1 MGTTGTLIEE
11 KIPTKSAVAVSM
23 ADASVALLQGLIG
36 AGLAIYFT
44 TVRGLSVELNF
55 AAWML
60 FLVWNSVNDPL
71 IGYIADKTKH
81 ELGRRIPYIRYG
93 IPILVI
99 GYIMCWAPIPGLE
112 GDQLALFIQ
121 LLLALFI
128 YDTMYTAVAT
138 ALYIMPYE
146 MAVSNKERTRVF
158 VWKTLFSVVAIAGP
172 IIILPIIQPG
182 PTDPVMPY
190 FTFHLV
196 VAVLVGFIVFV
207 SSFFYKENKYTQHEE
222 QTPFVKA
229 LKLTFKNR
237 SFIAFEF
244 ISFTSIYLVTAL
256 PMGLIYYVELVLD
269 SMNDFFLQ
277 IIGLITGV
285 IIGFYFFITQNEKFG
300 TKKSMLYLIAP
311 FAIGCLIILLFG
323 LFVIPTM
330 IGMVFVGIGFSG
342 SFIMIP
348 LMNGDVIDYDESVTG
363 LRREGMYAGVNSF
376 VTKPGI
382 SIAEGLVPL
391 LLVSFGYMPNVE
403 AGLQPASVEIGVL
416 ISWMVIPVIL
426 LSISFLVIWKFYNL
440 EGPEWRAKK
449 EQLAKI
455 HAEKERELLASL
467 GYAYTDEEPVEE

>member
-1 MGTTGTLIEE
+1 MAATETLVEE
-11 KIPTKSAVAVSM
+11 KIPTKSAVSVSM

-44 TVRGLSVELNF
+44 DVRGLSVELNF
-55 AAWML
+55 LAWMI

-93 IPILVI
+93 VPILVV
-99 GYIMCWAPIPGLE
+99 GYILCWAPIPGLE
-112 GDQLALFIQ
+112 GNQLGLFIQ
-121 LLLALFI
+121 LILALFI

-146 MAVSNKERTRVF
+146 MAVSNRERTRVF
-158 VWKTLFSVVAIAGP
+158 VWKTLFSVIAIAVP

-190 FTFHLV
+190 FTFHLLL
-196 VAVLVGFIVFV
+196 ALFVGFIVFV
-207 SSFFYKENKYTQHEE
+207 STYFYTENKYTQHEE
-222 QTPFVKA
+222 QTPFVEA

-256 PMGLIYYVELVLD
+256 PMGLIYYVQLVLD
-269 SMNDFFLQ
+269 SMDEFFLQ
-277 IIGLITGV
+277 IIGLIAGV
-285 IIGFYFFITQNEKFG
+285 VIGFWFFITKNETVG
-300 TKKSMLYLIAP
+300 TKKSMLLLIGP
-311 FAIGCLIILLFG
+311 FAIGCMIILLFG
-323 LFVIPTM
+323 LNVILTM
-330 IGMVFVGIGFSG
+330 IGMIFVGVGFAG

-382 SIAEGLVPL
+382 SIAEGVVPL
-391 LLVSFGYMPNVE
+391 ILASFGYVSGAE
-403 AGLQPASVEIGVL
+403 TQPATVEIGVL
-416 ISWMVIPVIL
+416 IAWMVIPVVL
-426 LSISFLVIWKFYNL
+426 LTISFLVIWKFYKL
-440 EGPEWRAKK
+440 EGPEWREKK
-449 EQLAKI
+449 ARLAEI
-455 HAEKERELLASL
+455 HVKKERELLASL
-467 GYAYTDEEPVEE
+467 GYAYTDEPEEEE